1 LAPIKPGLLPFL
13 IGSAFKTVAYNRNLQ
28 LKLQA
33 IFRIDITVVENFVSD
48 SYDEPRLNQHLI
60 QHFQAGIHTASS
72 LFKSPVSPMKQN
84 ISQHPKQDSKTGTL
98 GTFAG
103 VFTPSILT
111 ILGIILFLRLGF
123 VVGNA
128 GLAYALIILVLA
140 NGISVL
146 TTFSLSAI
154 ATNLKVKGGGDYY
167 LISRTLGLEFGG
179 AIGIVL
185 FLAQSISIAFYCIGF
200 GEVLARMLAL
210 QGAYYTQIIA
220 AAAVGFLF
228 IFAWLGAD
236 WATRFQ
242 YVVMAILAAAL
253 LSFFIGGIAKWDNA
267 LLVRNWTVPETGL
280 AFWVIF
286 AIFFPAVTGFTQGVS
301 MSGDL
306 KDAGKS
312 LPQGTFIAV
321 GVSIVVYFFAAIVF
335 AASLPAE
342 TLMGEYGSMKRV
354 SAVAFLISAG
364 VIAATLSSAMAS
376 FLGAPRILQSLSADR
391 VFPFLLPFAKG
402 SGTSQNP
409 RRGVLLSAGIAFAT
423 IGLGKLNI
431 IAPVVS
437 MFFLISYGLLNYAT
451 YFEARADSP
460 SFRPRFHWYDKR
472 LSLAGALA
480 CLIVMLAIN
489 IPAGLIAMAI
499 LFGIYQYLKRTSGP
513 ARWADSRRS
522 YYLQRIRANLLA
534 AAQEP
539 EHPRD
544 WRPQL
549 LVFSDDPHRRQRLL
563 QFAEWL
569 EGDTGFAT
577 VVRILEGEGP
587 QMLKMREEAENELR
601 KDIAE
606 SASEAFP
613 LVIAA
618 PSLIQGIHTLVQ
630 AYGIGPLKVN
640 TILLNWFENV
650 HTQNRGIRE
659 ILYGRRIKTAFR
671 LGCNIIVLN
680 AAENEWNKLKNIPSE
695 KRRID
700 VWWWDDA
707 SSHLMLLLAYLTTR
721 NKDWQAAKIR
731 ILAPSV
737 DHPTEENTA
746 DFRHKLE
753 DARIEAEPEMV
764 FNAKMSNVVAYS
776 KDASI
781 VFLPFRLKG
790 NQPLDPFDDPVEAI
804 LSDLPITA
812 LVLASEDIELEAE
825 PEEGKAGEIAAAL
838 DALKDAEK
846 RVQEA
851 QKDSEAARKTVIAA
865 KEKLL
870 EQTQAQAA
878 NSKKTASEIDA
889 LQAAYKETEEQAEKA
904 ARRLAKARAKA
915 EAASEVVEDLGV
927 KPSKSNTEADSGS
940 DSKSK

>member
-1 LAPIKPGLLPFL
+1 MK
-13 IGSAFKTVAYNRNLQ
+13 Q
-28 LKLQA
+28 
-33 IFRIDITVVENFVSD
+33 SD
-48 SYDEPRLNQHLI
+48 SKNSIKDTKE
-60 QHFQAGIHTASS
+60 
-72 LFKSPVSPMKQN
+72 
-84 ISQHPKQDSKTGTL
+84 GTL

-111 ILGIILFLRLGF
+111 ILGIILFLRLGY

-128 GLAYALIILVLA
+128 GLALALIILALA

-185 FLAQSISIAFYCIGF
+185 FLAQSVSIAFYCIGF
-200 GEVLARMLAL
+200 GEVLARTLAL
-210 QGAYYTQIIA
+210 QGPYDTQIIA

-253 LSFFIGGIAKWDNA
+253 LSFFIGGISKWDNA
-267 LLVRNWTVPETGL
+267 LLVRNWTAPEGSL
-280 AFWVIF
+280 SFWAIF

-312 LPQGTFIAV
+312 LPRGTFIAV
-321 GVSIVVYFFAAIVF
+321 GMSIAIYFFAAIVF
-335 AASLPAE
+335 AATLPAE
-342 TLMGEYGSMKRV
+342 TLMGEYGSMQRV
-354 SAVAFLISAG
+354 SAVAFLITAG

-376 FLGAPRILQSLSADR
+376 FLGAPRILQSLSGDR
-391 VFPFLLPFAKG
+391 IFPFLLPFAQG
-402 SGTSQNP
+402 SGATQNP

-460 SFRPRFHWYDKR
+460 SFRPRIRWYNLR

-480 CLIVMLAIN
+480 CLAVMLAIN
-489 IPAGLIAMAI
+489 VAAGVVAMAI

-522 YYLQRIRANLLA
+522 YHLQRIRANLLA

-549 LVFSDDPHRRQRLL
+549 LVFSSNPHRRQRLL

-577 VVRILEGEGP
+577 VVRILEGQGP
-587 QMLKMREEAENELR
+587 QIIKLREEAENELR
-601 KDIAE
+601 KDIVE

-618 PSLIQGIHTLVQ
+618 PSLTQGIHTLVQ

-640 TILLNWFENV
+640 TILLNWFENER
-650 HTQNRGIRE
+650 TKNRGIRE

-680 AAENEWNKLKNIPSE
+680 AAENEWNQLKTIPSE
-695 KRRID
+695 MRRID

-721 NKDWQAAKIR
+721 NKDWHTAKIR
-731 ILAPSV
+731 ILAPSA
-737 DHPTEENTA
+737 DHPTEERMA
-746 DFRHKLE
+746 DFRRQIE

-776 KDASI
+776 KDASL

-790 NQPLDPFDDPVEAI
+790 NQPLDPFDNPVEQI
-804 LSDLPITA
+804 LSELPITA

-825 PEEGKAGEIAAAL
+825 PEEGQAGETAAAL
-838 DALKDAEK
+838 DALTDAEK
-846 RVQEA
+846 KVQAA
-851 QKDSEAARKTVIAA
+851 QKDTEAAHAAATAA
-865 KEKLL
+865 KKKLL
-870 EQTQAQAA
+870 EQVKAEAA
-878 NSKKTASEIDA
+878 DSKKAEPEIDA
-889 LQAAYKETEEQAEKA
+889 LQAAYKAAEKQAEKA
-904 ARRLAKARAKA
+904 ARKLAKARAKA
-915 EAASEVVEDLGV
+915 ETASRIVADLGV
-927 KPSKSNTEADSGS
+927 RPSKPDTEGDDES
-940 DSKSK
+940 DLKSQ